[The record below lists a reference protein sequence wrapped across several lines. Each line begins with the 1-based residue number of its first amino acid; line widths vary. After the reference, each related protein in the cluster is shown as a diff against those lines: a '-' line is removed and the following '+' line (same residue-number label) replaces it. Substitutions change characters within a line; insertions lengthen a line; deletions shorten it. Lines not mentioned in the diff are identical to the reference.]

1 MPANWKLVQAFI
13 REATEDN
20 SFQPVADISIAYAK
34 LRTLQQGHFQTATSG
49 NGTTQISSTIGDTA
63 FAFAVQDSLDV
74 ASIIEIAETALQLI
88 DGKTV
93 AGARALLK
101 RRKTTRPDFSCYRP

>member
-49 NGTTQISSTIGDTA
+49 NGTTQISSTI
-63 FAFAVQDSLDV
+63 AVQDSLDV